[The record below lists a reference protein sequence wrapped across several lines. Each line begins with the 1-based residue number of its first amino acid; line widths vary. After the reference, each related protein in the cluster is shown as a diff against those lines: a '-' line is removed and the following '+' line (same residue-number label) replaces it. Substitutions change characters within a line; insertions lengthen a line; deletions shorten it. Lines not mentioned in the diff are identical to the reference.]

1 MTDVGIPLNGFGS
14 YSAIDGAATLLPS
27 LINALG
33 PIHSVTDG
41 IGDTTTYLGGITNNP
56 ETLGLP
62 NTSYMFHFSSV
73 LGTLFD
79 NESAFTTG
87 TGNGF
92 QLPPATF
99 GWFFVTSTTPVPE
112 SSTWAMMIIGFASL
126 GFVAY
131 RGKRKRNR
139 LDTAIA

>member
-1 MTDVGIPLNGFGS
+1 MHSGLSTQ
-14 YSAIDGAATLLPS
+14 LPT
-27 LINALG
+27 ALA
-33 PIHSVTDG
+33 
-41 IGDTTTYLGGITNNP
+41 TTYLGGIINNP

-126 GFVAY
+126 GFAAY
-131 RGKRKRNR
+131 RAKRNR
-139 LDTAIA
+139 LDAAFE